1 MRPILMRQR
10 RQESIGLA
18 TLALAVLA
26 IASLSASVRKP
37 DLVRPSFTLT
47 SAVVVS
53 GGMTSRVVP
62 GPPPAFGWPRVGEAA
77 VAVLGVGL
85 VGTSPNERPV
95 PIASLTKLM
104 TALVILHDHPL
115 ALGQSGPA
123 ISITANDAAE
133 YESDAAAGDSTVR
146 VVVGETLTEYELL
159 EALLIPSGDNIAEL
173 LATWD
178 AGSVANFV
186 AKMNATGNVLGLD
199 STHYADPSGVSPS
212 SVSTA
217 SDQAMVTAKLMGSAV
232 VRSIVRR
239 ARLAFPV
246 AGSIPNYN
254 PALGIDGIIGVK
266 SGWTSEAKSCLVAA
280 AFRSVRRQGVL
291 VISVALGQPGGPM
304 SPARLDEAL
313 LATGTK
319 ALVAYRFAH
328 PGATVATVTLPGE
341 DEKVNLLAP
350 SEPSFV
356 VVWHGLRLTERITGK
371 ARTSATALASKPV
384 GSLVGS
390 LQVLAPWGVV
400 ATLPL
405 RLGTTFSST

>member
-1 MRPILMRQR
+1 MQPVLMRQR
-10 RQESIGLA
+10 RRESVAFA

-26 IASLSASVRKP
+26 IVSPAASVSKP
-37 DLVRPSFTLT
+37 NLARPLFTLT
-47 SAVVVS
+47 GTAV
-53 GGMTSRVVP
+53 GSRGTTTRIVP
-62 GPPPAFGWPRVGEAA
+62 GPPPAFAWPRVGQAA

-85 VGTSPNERPV
+85 VGSSPQERPV
-95 PIASLTKLM
+95 PIASLTKIM

-115 ALGQSGPA
+115 ALGQSGPV
-123 ISITANDAAE
+123 IPITASDVAE
-133 YESDAAAGDSTVR
+133 YESDVAAGDNTVR

-186 AKMNATGNVLGLD
+186 AKMNATADVLGLA

-217 SDQAMVTAKLMGSAV
+217 SDQAMVTAKLMESAV

-239 ARLAFPV
+239 TRLAFPV
-246 AGSIPNYN
+246 AGNIPSYN

-266 SGWTSEAKSCLVAA
+266 SGWTSEAKSCLVTA
-280 AFRSVRRQGVL
+280 AFRSVRRRGVL
-291 VISVALGQPGGPM
+291 VISVALGQPGGPV
-304 SPARLDEAL
+304 SPARVDETL
-313 LATGTK
+313 LATATK

-328 PGATVATVTLPGE
+328 PGAAVATVTLPGE
-341 DEKVNLLAP
+341 NRKVYLLAP
-350 SEPSFV
+350 REPSFV
-356 VVWHGLRLTERITGK
+356 VVWHGLRLTQRIIGNAGTF
-371 ARTSATALASKPV
+371 AAALASKPA
-384 GSLVGS
+384 GSLVGR

-405 RLGTTFSST
+405 RIGTTFSST